1 MLCGDF
7 KKSKKIWQKSIEL
20 IITPLQQVYK
30 YFVIANVVWR
40 FVGKEIAST
49 TPQMWLVAGSHLGFA
64 KKSFHSIASDKRRAA
79 SFLAS
84 DKKLATS
91 CHRERS
97 VAICWQGDCRA
108 VYSTRLAMTRT
119 ASKNHEQVQKDWHGN
134 FTFRRRKK
142 SFKRCK

>member
-1 MLCGDF
+1 M
-7 KKSKKIWQKSIEL
+7 
-20 IITPLQQVYK
+20 
-30 YFVIANVVWR
+30 A
-40 FVGKEIAST
+40 A
-49 TPQMWLVAGSHLGFA
+49 SHLGFA
-64 KKSFHSIASDKRRAA
+64 KKSFHSIAGDKRRAA

-119 ASKNHEQVQKDWHGN
+119 ASKNCDKCKNVRIGLSTIVSVGEQSP
-134 FTFRRRKK
+134 FP
-142 SFKRCK
+142 